1 MSGMA
6 DREAR
11 ERYAAGLP
19 DHHNPLRG
27 VGGAPPAYSPLTL
40 RLVLAIFGL
49 VVCTAGAVAA
59 LVIGVWGLGAVLIVL
74 AAIAAMDIVVIA
86 RRKGRGEP
94 G

>member
-1 MSGMA
+1 MA

-19 DHHNPLRG
+19 DHHNLLGG
-27 VGGAPPAYSPLTL
+27 VGGVPPAYSPLTL

-49 VVCTAGAVAA
+49 VVCTAGAVVAF
-59 LVIGVWGLGAVLIVL
+59 VVGVWGLGAVLIVFAAL
-74 AAIAAMDIVVIA
+74 AAVDIVVIA